1 MDNEEQKQAR
11 RYRGP
16 NKQPTMVYVSVRI
29 KQEQYQWLKEV
40 AEKNQLKLSDA
51 IRAAIQ
57 HTMNKQE
64 NNDAV

>member
-1 MDNEEQKQAR
+1 MDDEQKPAK
-11 RYRGP
+11 RYRGA

-40 AEKNQLKLSDA
+40 AEKNKIKLSDA
-51 IRAAIQ
+51 LRAAIQ